1 MRRKVIR
8 QLGFDVHRLRILMKQ
23 SDWAYLQ
30 NWADSKECTLGDAA
44 AVFIGMHAD
53 HRRSLERYIL
63 TPLGEQVAEDEH
75 VYLEDQKLGT
85 GGAEW

>member
-1 MRRKVIR
+1 MSRTTLR
-8 QLGFDVHRLRILMKQ
+8 QLGFDVHRLRLLMRQ

-30 NWADSKECTLGDAA
+30 DWADSTDGTLSDAA
-44 AVFIGMHAD
+44 ALFIGMWCD
-53 HRRSLERYIL
+53 ELRSRERVTL

-75 VYLEDQKLGT
+75 VYAEDHKLGT